1 MKTPLFYHNNYGNYG
16 FGSFHP
22 FDSERFSKF
31 VEMVSSNEVM
41 NDAIEIWE
49 APAAT
54 DEQLMLVHS
63 KRYIKLVENSE
74 RNGTRLSP
82 DTPMGPGISE
92 AARRIVGGSL
102 EAAKSVSKGG
112 IALNM
117 GGLHH
122 AGRDFGEGFCV
133 FNDVAVAAEYLK
145 RQGKRVC
152 ILDTDAHQG
161 NGTMDIFWTSSKVLF
176 ISVHQH
182 PTTLYPG
189 KGFVHE
195 IGECD
200 GEGYT
205 VNIPLPR
212 DANIADYHYAFQKII
227 RPVIAR
233 FKPDVLI
240 RNGGSDPH
248 HSDSLTDLAL
258 DMRGLEYLG
267 HTSRETARENSAGYI
282 DLMVSGYGLRVLE
295 GWQAILKGVLELPIK
310 TPSDQRIGESEKEPR
325 SSFKSELNELKEYI
339 EPFWNL

>member
-1 MKTPLFYHNNYGNYG
+1 MKTPLFYHKNYVNYG

-22 FDSERFSKF
+22 FDPVRFSGLID
-31 VEMVSSNEVM
+31 MIRSNDIM
-41 NDAIEIWE
+41 NDAIEITS

-54 DEQLMLVHS
+54 DEQLLLAHS
-63 KRYIKLVENSE
+63 RRYIKHVEDAE
-74 RNGTRLSP
+74 RDGARLSP
-82 DTPMGPGISE
+82 DTPTRPGLSE

-102 EAAKSVSKGG
+102 EAAKALSKHD
-112 IALNM
+112 ITLNT

-133 FNDVAVAAEYLK
+133 FNDVAIAAEYLK
-145 RQGKRVC
+145 RTGKKVC

-161 NGTMDIFWTSSKVLF
+161 NGTMDIFWTTAEVLF
-176 ISVHQH
+176 ISIHQH
-182 PTTLYPG
+182 PTSLYPG
-189 KGFVHE
+189 KGFVNE
-195 IGECD
+195 IGRCD

-212 DANIADYHYAFQKII
+212 DANIADYHYTFEEII
-227 RPVIAR
+227 TPVISQ
-233 FKPDVLI
+233 FKPNVLI

-267 HTSRETARENSAGYI
+267 RTSRQIAAENGAGYL

-295 GWQAILKGVLELPIK
+295 GWQAILKGVLDLPIK
-310 TPSDQRIGESEKEPR
+310 LPTDQNIGEPGQEPR
-325 SSFKSELNELKEYI
+325 GSLRSELDKLKKYL
-339 EPFWNL
+339 EPFWEL